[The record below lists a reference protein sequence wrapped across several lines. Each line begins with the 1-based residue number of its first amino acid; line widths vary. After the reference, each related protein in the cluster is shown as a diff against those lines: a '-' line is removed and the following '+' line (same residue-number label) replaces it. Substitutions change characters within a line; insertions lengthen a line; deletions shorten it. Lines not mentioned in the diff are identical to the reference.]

1 MTTRTA
7 AQVRQDFAAR
17 IVGIGGAWNL
27 APVPWALF
35 GPSLV
40 PDAIPSSKGHLA
52 FAVGLTATEAMKDR
66 QRASEGVETR
76 TRVSVKFLARLTPK
90 DQLTSDDAAL
100 DAELALIQRI
110 VVPDTVDDSPSWPLY
125 FHAVWRN
132 SARTAVP
139 TGEWFVCESQ
149 FDVYHRTPLQ

>member
-7 AQVRQDFAAR
+7 AQVRQDIAAR
-17 IVGIGGAWNL
+17 VAAIGGDWNI

-52 FAVGLTATEAMKDR
+52 FAVGLTATESMKDR
-66 QRASEGVETR
+66 QRPSEGVETR
-76 TRVSVKFLARLTPK
+76 TRASVKFLARLTPK
-90 DQLTSDDAAL
+90 DQLASEDAAL
-100 DAELALIQRI
+100 DAELA
-110 VVPDTVDDSPSWPLY
+110 VVQQMCAVPGGDVWPNF
-125 FHAVWRN
+125 FHVIWRN

-139 TGEWFVCESQ
+139 TGEWFVVEVQ
-149 FDVYHRTPLQ
+149 FDVFHRTPLQ

>member
-7 AQVRQDFAAR
+7 AQVRQDIAAR
-17 IVGIGGAWNL
+17 VAAIGGDWNI

-52 FAVGLTATEAMKDR
+52 FAVGLTATESMKDR
-66 QRASEGVETR
+66 QRPSEGVETR
-76 TRVSVKFLARLTPK
+76 TRASVKFLARLTPK
-90 DQLTSDDAAL
+90 DQLASEDAAL
-100 DAELALIQRI
+100 DAELA
-110 VVPDTVDDSPSWPLY
+110 VVQQMCAVPGGDVWPNF
-125 FHAVWRN
+125 FHVIWRN

-139 TGEWFVCESQ
+139 TGEWFVVEVQ
-149 FDVYHRTPLQ
+149 FDIYHRTPLQ